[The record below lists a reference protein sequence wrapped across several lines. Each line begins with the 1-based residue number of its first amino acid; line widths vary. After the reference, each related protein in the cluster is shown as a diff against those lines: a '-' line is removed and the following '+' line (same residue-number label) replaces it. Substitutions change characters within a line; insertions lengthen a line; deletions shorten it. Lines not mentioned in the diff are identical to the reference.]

1 MDHAA
6 PSSDPSRALEASLN
20 RILQACE
27 EVAVKAAEVR
37 AALPPDLPEPFRR
50 QLLEFFAL
58 VERHLA

>member
-1 MDHAA
+1 MEDTT
-6 PSSDPSRALEASLN
+6 PSPNQFRALEASLD

-27 EVAVKAAEVR
+27 EVAVKAREVR
-37 AALPPDLPEPFRR
+37 ALVPSDLSDPFRR